1 MNDADKSKENPK
13 PGANRPRRIGRFLA
27 SAIDIEEQ
35 NINSVYRDYLERNNW
50 PAELDTQVFE
60 QIQKH
65 LVYLLEDTQK
75 HIKWIM
81 DLFRRYGD

>member
-27 SAIDIEEQ
+27 SAMDLEEQ
-35 NINSVYRDYLERNNW
+35 MSNSVYRDYLERNNW